1 MIFPLLFAHIVFSS
15 FARTVG
21 MVLSTNQP
29 ATANVDSRTDAL
41 LQEAVKKSFDGATI
55 IAVAHR
61 LDTVIEYDKILVLGG
76 GEVVAFDSPHKL
88 SLEENGVFASMIE
101 DTGKGMASELRRR
114 ASRASLVDLANGE
127 KS

>member
-1 MIFPLLFAHIVFSS
+1 M
-15 FARTVG
+15 
-21 MVLSTNQP
+21 Q
-29 ATANVDSRTDAL
+29 D
-41 LQEAVKKSFDGATI
+41 AVKKSFDGATI

-76 GEVVAFDSPHKL
+76 GEVVAFDSPHNL
-88 SLEENGVFASMIE
+88 SLEKDGVFASMLD

-114 ASRASLVDLANGE
+114 ASRASLIDLDRAASK

>member
-1 MIFPLLFAHIVFSS
+1 MPLELITIPIV
-15 FARTVG
+15 
-21 MVLSTNQP
+21 LLKK

-41 LQEAVKKSFDGATI
+41 LQEAVQKSFNGATI
-55 IAVAHR
+55 LAVAHR

-101 DTGKGMASELRRR
+101 DTGKGMAGELRRR
-114 ASRASLVDLANGE
+114 ASRASLVDLGNASSKKG
-127 KS
+127 

>member
-1 MIFPLLFAHIVFSS
+1 M
-15 FARTVG
+15 
-21 MVLSTNQP
+21 
-29 ATANVDSRTDAL
+29 
-41 LQEAVKKSFDGATI
+41 QEAVKKSFDGATI

-114 ASRASLVDLANGE
+114 ASRASLVDFANGK